1 MQYPEIYIFCLAK
14 KKKKLRFF
22 LKNHIIIQ
30 IFCSSMKLISS
41 GFKIEEHIHCACIN
55 YENKKVVKSRTT
67 RQVLDYL
74 DVEHTVNLYF

>member
-1 MQYPEIYIFCLAK
+1 MQYFLSCK
-14 KKKKLRFF
+14 KKNSNGFF
-22 LKNHIIIQ
+22 LKHHIIIQ

>member
-14 KKKKLRFF
+14 KKFQKDFF